1 MAAAPNLP
9 FEILNNKGRHQ
20 RDSRDIV
27 LGGGANELVFG
38 VVGHAGAGT
47 STVADTLAKLL
58 QQTKVGQDTFE
69 VELIVAQTVIR
80 EWAKER
86 NKPFPPV
93 AEKPTLH
100 QVQELQDLGD
110 AMRAEETEGGVA
122 DHSAVARRM
131 ILKIRAQRG
140 EKTHQAVEGGKPVKP
155 DGKHRVYI
163 LDSLRHPAEV
173 ALLRHIY
180 QDAFILI
187 GVVCEEEKRIERLGK
202 KCKDAGRENALEFM
216 RRDADAD
223 EKHGQ
228 HVADTFHLSD
238 FFVDHSMD
246 RTNRDGSSNRL
257 WEINDH
263 LMRLLRILTHSSLER
278 PTIAETA
285 MHHASSAQL
294 RSACLSRQVGAALVD
309 SGGNI
314 VATGTNEAPRAGGGV
329 YGEQFRDHE
338 EEEKA
343 ELDYRCAYFEK
354 SSDRYCR
361 NSRTQLEIIRHL
373 IADIPVL
380 AKVPPAEQPALIE
393 SLRKTELGALIEFSR
408 AVHAEMDALLT
419 AARKG
424 VSIVGTR
431 LFVTT
436 FPCHYCARHL
446 VAAGVDEV
454 QFIEA
459 YPKSRAI
466 SLHRDAIELEGIDW
480 KAPSKGGTKVLIH
493 PFSGVAPRLY
503 KRAFTKDRELK
514 DKLTGEMRVQEPDW
528 GTPWHLRSVGYP
540 EMEAALS
547 EETASTKEKAGE
559 E

>member
-1 MAAAPNLP
+1 M
-9 FEILNNKGRHQ
+9 K
-20 RDSRDIV
+20 
-27 LGGGANELVFG
+27 
-38 VVGHAGAGT
+38 
-47 STVADTLAKLL
+47 
-58 QQTKVGQDTFE
+58 
-69 VELIVAQTVIR
+69 
-80 EWAKER
+80 
-86 NKPFPPV
+86 
-93 AEKPTLH
+93 
-100 QVQELQDLGD
+100 
-110 AMRAEETEGGVA
+110 
-122 DHSAVARRM
+122 
-131 ILKIRAQRG
+131 
-140 EKTHQAVEGGKPVKP
+140 
-155 DGKHRVYI
+155 
-163 LDSLRHPAEV
+163 
-173 ALLRHIY
+173 
-180 QDAFILI
+180 
-187 GVVCEEEKRIERLGK
+187 
-202 KCKDAGRENALEFM
+202 
-216 RRDADAD
+216 RDADSD
-223 EKHGQ
+223 EKCGQ
-228 HVADTFHLSD
+228 HVEDAFHLSD

-246 RTNRDGSSNRL
+246 RTNKDGTGNKL

-263 LMRLLRILTHSSLER
+263 LTRLLKILTHSSLER

-329 YGEQFRDHE
+329 YGEQFRDRE
-338 EEEKA
+338 EGETEKEKEKEEA
-343 ELDYRCAYFEK
+343 DYRCAYYEK
-354 SSDRYCR
+354 GSDRFCR
-361 NSRTQLEIIRHL
+361 NSRTQLEIIRNL
-373 IADIPVL
+373 IAEIPVL
-380 AKVPPAEQPALIE
+380 KKVPSQEQPALIE
-393 SLRKTELGALIEFSR
+393 SLRKTEIGALIEFSR

-466 SLHRDAIELEGIDW
+466 NLHRDAIELEGVGW
-480 KAPSKGGTKVLIH
+480 TAPSKGGTKVLIH

-514 DKLTGEMRVQEPDW
+514 DKLTGEMHVQEPDW
-528 GTPWHLRSVGYP
+528 GTPWHLRSIAYP

-547 EETASTKEKAGE
+547 EETAAAEGE
-559 E
+559 AKGVE

>member
-1 MAAAPNLP
+1 
-9 FEILNNKGRHQ
+9 
-20 RDSRDIV
+20 
-27 LGGGANELVFG
+27 
-38 VVGHAGAGT
+38 
-47 STVADTLAKLL
+47 
-58 QQTKVGQDTFE
+58 
-69 VELIVAQTVIR
+69 
-80 EWAKER
+80 
-86 NKPFPPV
+86 
-93 AEKPTLH
+93 
-100 QVQELQDLGD
+100 
-110 AMRAEETEGGVA
+110 
-122 DHSAVARRM
+122 M
-131 ILKIRAQRG
+131 ILKIRAERG

-216 RRDADAD
+216 KRDADAK

-228 HVADTFHLSD
+228 HVEDTFHLSD

-263 LMRLLRILTHSSLER
+263 LARLVRILTHSSLER
-278 PTIAETA
+278 PSIAETA

-309 SGGNI
+309 RDGNI

-329 YGEQFRDHE
+329 YGEQFRDQE
-338 EEEKA
+338 DEGKNEV
-343 ELDYRCAYFEK
+343 DYRCAYFEK
-354 SSDRYCR
+354 TGDRYCR
-361 NSRTQLEIIRHL
+361 NSRTQLEIIKHL

-380 AKVPPAEQPALIE
+380 AKVPLEDQPALIDK
-393 SLRKTELGALIEFSR
+393 LRKTELGALIEFSR

-466 SLHRDAIELEGIDW
+466 PLHRDSIQLDGVDW

-514 DKLTGEMRVQEPDW
+514 DKLTGEMNMQVPDW
-528 GTPWHLRSVGYP
+528 GTPWHLRSIGYP
-540 EMEAALS
+540 EMEAALA
-547 EETASTKEKAGE
+547 EEITSKAEEAGKE
-559 E
+559 